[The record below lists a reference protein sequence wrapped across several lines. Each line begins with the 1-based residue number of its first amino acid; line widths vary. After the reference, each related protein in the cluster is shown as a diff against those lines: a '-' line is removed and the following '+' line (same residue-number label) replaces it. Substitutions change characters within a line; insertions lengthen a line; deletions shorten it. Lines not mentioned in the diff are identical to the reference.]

1 MYRGEIVSLPLKKCC
16 LSASLNQISV
26 PCRTQDN
33 IIMTVILKDTVP
45 PIFDVAE
52 LGYAAV
58 AVYSLLYQ
66 SACQDQRYDQRQ
78 CVRRMDCGGTTHWT
92 HKGLADKL
100 GMGKKKV
107 IESIDAL
114 LDNGFIQ
121 FAGMLPS
128 SRGSR
133 QRVYRVVHP
142 TMLDTVRAV
151 MLMLPE
157 LPSETAKRLSR
168 PSKRQSCSP
177 DILVSGRAKRVSE
190 RINR

>member
-1 MYRGEIVSLPLKKCC
+1 
-16 LSASLNQISV
+16 
-26 PCRTQDN
+26 
-33 IIMTVILKDTVP
+33 MTVILKNTVP
-45 PIFDVAE
+45 PIIEVSE

-66 SACQDQRYDQRQ
+66 SAYQDQRYDQRE
-78 CVRRMDCGGTTHWT
+78 CVCRMDCGGTTHWS

-121 FAGMLPS
+121 FAGMLTS
-128 SRGSR
+128 SRGSKKR
-133 QRVYRVVHP
+133 LYRVVHP

-151 MLMLPE
+151 MPMPPE
-157 LPSETAKRLSR
+157 LPSETAKHLSR
-168 PSKRQSCSP
+168 PSKRESFYP
-177 DILVSGRAKRVSE
+177 DI
-190 RINR
+190 